1 MVNNVNNK
9 NMTLI
14 FLNPTEIICGQTDIH
29 GSTNDDNG
37 FSYTSYVYYTGNLYV
52 YCVLCIVY
60 CVLCIVYC
68 VLYTTMNPIAEM
80 SSDKLL

>member
-14 FLNPTEIICGQTDIH
+14 FLNPTEIICGQTGIH

-37 FSYTSYVYYTGNLYV
+37 FSYISYVYYTGNLYV
-52 YCVLCIVY
+52 MYIVY

-68 VLYTTMNPIAEM
+68 TQQ
-80 SSDKLL
+80 